1 MNRQIIKSMDT
12 GRIPVERLISLLQ
25 TFTLKHSAKALPD
38 LLETADLEGSS
49 CREFLLA
56 VLETE
61 VIGRNERRRKRN
73 YSAAHFPPNIRP
85 LEEFDPEELDSGI
98 TQAQLDK
105 LKELS
110 WLDNGGNIVLAGPPG
125 LGKTM
130 VAVGLGLHAV
140 NNGYT
145 VCFEKM
151 VNLVK
156 ILDTAETERSAGFRL
171 KNLKKAQLIII
182 DEIGYTPITR
192 SQANRFFTFIS
203 DTYETS
209 SIIFTTNKEIMDW
222 AEMMGDPVLTTA
234 LLDRIL
240 HHANCY
246 SFRGE
251 SFRLKHPDMF
261 S

>member
-1 MNRQIIKSMDT
+1 MNRQVLKSM
-12 GRIPVERLISLLQ
+12 GEERIPVERLISLLQ
-25 TFTLKHSAKALPD
+25 TFALKHSARALPD
-38 LLETADLEGSS
+38 LLETSDTQGATS
-49 CREFLLA
+49 RQFLLS

-61 VIGRNERRRKRN
+61 VKGRNERRRKRN
-73 YSAAHFPPNIRP
+73 YSAAHFPPNVRP
-85 LEEFDPEELDSGI
+85 LEEFDPEELESGI
-98 TQAQLDK
+98 TQAQVDR

-110 WLDNGGNIVLAGPPG
+110 WLDNGGNLVFAGPPG

-130 VAVGLGLHAV
+130 VAVRLGLHAI
-140 NNGYT
+140 NSGYT

-156 ILDTAETERSAGFRL
+156 ILDTAETERTAGFRL
-171 KNLKKAQLIII
+171 RNLKKAQLLII

-209 SIIFTTNKEIMDW
+209 SIIFTTNKEIMNW
-222 AEMMGDPVLTTA
+222 AELMGDPVLTTA
-234 LLDRIL
+234 MLDRIL

-251 SFRLKHPDMF
+251 AYRLKHPDIF
-261 S
+261 N